1 MSRTFRSL
9 AVVVLAMFVATAV
22 SAAPAQ
28 AQRAPRTGQK
38 AAAAAAHSLTG
49 TLEKYD
55 ASGNSIV
62 VNTGKGTET
71 LSLAADSSIRMGAA
85 RVAPADLTAHTGQR
99 VKVRY
104 TEANGQRMVQTLQLE
119 GSQAHAA
126 SAKTSAK
133 K

>member
-1 MSRTFRSL
+1 MSRTFTSL
-9 AVVVLAMFVATAV
+9 AVVVLAMFVATAA

-28 AQRAPRTGQK
+28 ATRTQQSAPK
-38 AAAAAAHSLTG
+38 AAAAATHSLTG

-55 ASGNSIV
+55 ASGNTIV

-71 LSLAADSSIRMGAA
+71 LSLASDSSIRMGAA

-104 TEANGQRMVQTLQLE
+104 SETNGQKMVQTLQLE
-119 GSQAHAA
+119 GSAARTA
-126 SAKTSAK
+126 SAQAPAK

>member
-1 MSRTFRSL
+1 MSRTIRSL

-28 AQRAPRTGQK
+28 ATRTQRTAPK
-38 AAAAAAHSLTG
+38 AAATATHSLTG
-49 TLEKYD
+49 TLDKYD
-55 ASGNSIV
+55 ALGNSIV

-71 LSLAADSSIRMGAA
+71 LSLAPDSSIRMGAA

-104 TEANGQRMVQTLQLE
+104 SETNGQKMVQTLQLE
-119 GSQAHAA
+119 GSQARTA
-126 SAKTSAK
+126 SAQTPAK

>member
-9 AVVVLAMFVATAV
+9 AVVVLAMFVATAA

-28 AQRAPRTGQK
+28 ATRTQRSAPK
-38 AAAAAAHSLTG
+38 AATTATHSLTG

-71 LSLAADSSIRMGAA
+71 LSLASDSSIRMGAA
-85 RVAPADLTAHTGQR
+85 HVAPADLTAHTGQR

-104 TEANGQRMVQTLQLE
+104 SETNGQRMVQTLQVE
-119 GSQAHAA
+119 GTPAKATHAQ
-126 SAKTSAK
+126 TPAK